1 MGYLLLH
8 SGQPTAK
15 RILRRITLLTGV
27 ESMDPVTSQDRVI
40 RWGNMDGSE
49 YWLDHVL
56 NVKEAIQSTRTRQQM
71 LSILQMNGLRCP
83 LLNESGQERQIV
95 LSRHYRVPVFNMRA
109 LSMYRSDGKSIWLNR
124 RISQINQHFREVSLD
139 EDRYAVRVTRLAVRA
154 VHALGLDFGL
164 VSLGITPRGFAYV
177 LDVSPAPALKD
188 KLLDEY
194 VEAIRNWIKI
204 NESPVPA
211 NFVMGTDLEF
221 MLRNRE
227 GKMVLASKFL
237 PRQGKVGCDALS
249 IGRDGRRFP
258 LAEIR
263 PEPTPSPLRLVK
275 NIEESLREAKQLIPG
290 RIQWLAGSMPFQR
303 YGIGGHIHFSDIPLS
318 SRLVKALDNYL
329 ALPVMMIEDSTAAA
343 RRRPKYGFLGD
354 VRIKNHGGWEY
365 RTLGSWLVSPEISK
379 AVLCLAHLVAVHHR
393 ELNQAPLIRP
403 NLQKAFYQGEK
414 ETLRPYFEEI
424 WRDLQQT
431 NLYNTYKEHLNVLW
445 DMANK
450 RITWNESMDIK
461 RAWGIRSLQST
472 RTETRRRT

>member
-15 RILRRITLLTGV
+15 RILRRFTLLTGV

-40 RWGNMDGSE
+40 RWGNMDGNE
-49 YWLDHVL
+49 YWLDNVL
-56 NVKEAIQSTRTRQQM
+56 NTKDAIQATRARQHL
-71 LSILQMNGLRCP
+71 LSILKINGIRCP
-83 LLNESGQERQIV
+83 ISNEAGQEKQIV

-109 LSMYRSDGKSIWLNR
+109 LSLYRSDGKSIWLDR

-139 EDRYAVRVTRLAVRA
+139 EDRYAERITRLAVRT

-164 VSLGITPRGFAYV
+164 VSLGLTPRGFAYV

-194 VEAIRNWIKI
+194 VSAIKDWIKI
-204 NESPVPA
+204 IESPVPA

-249 IGRDGRRFP
+249 IRRDGRRFP

-263 PEPTPSPLRLVK
+263 PEPSTSPLRLVK
-275 NIEESLREAKQLIPG
+275 NIEETLKEAKQLIPG

-303 YGIGGHIHFSDIPLS
+303 YGIGGHIHFSGIPLS

-329 ALPVMMIEDSTAAA
+329 ALPVMMIEDSNAAA

-354 VRIKNHGGWEY
+354 VRLKFHGGWEY
-365 RTLGSWLVSPEISK
+365 RTLGSWMVSPEISK
-379 AVLCLAHLVAVHHR
+379 AVLSLAHLVAVHHR
-393 ELNQAPLIRP
+393 DLKRTPLLRP
-403 NLQKAFYQGEK
+403 SLQKAFYKGEK
-414 ETLRPYFEEI
+414 ESLRPYFEEV
-424 WRDLQQT
+424 WRDIQRT
-431 NLYNTYKEHLNVLW
+431 NLYSTYKEQLDVLS
-445 DMANK
+445 DMANNGV
-450 RITWNESMDIK
+450 TWNESEDFK
-461 RAWGIRSLQST
+461 RAWGIRNAQMT